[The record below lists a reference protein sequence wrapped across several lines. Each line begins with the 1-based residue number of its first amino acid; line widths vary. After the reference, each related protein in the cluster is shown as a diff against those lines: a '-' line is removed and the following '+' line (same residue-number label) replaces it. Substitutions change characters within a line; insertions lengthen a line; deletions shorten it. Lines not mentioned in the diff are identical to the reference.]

1 MITIL
6 GAGGAIGNELVR
18 LLAARNQA
26 FRLVGR
32 NPKATPGATE
42 IIAADLMDK
51 DQTIRAVSGSSVVHL
66 LVGLKLRSNSLGG
79 HVAPGHEQ
87 RHRSV
92 QTRRSPTALLRQRD
106 MYGRVSGPMTEET
119 PFNPC
124 SRKGEIRARIAT
136 TLINEWKAGALTAM
150 IARSADFYGPDT
162 RNAVPNLLVF
172 EPLARKRKASW
183 LVNDTVPHAF
193 TYTPDAAQS
202 LHASPNGRPPG
213 IRPGTSPPL
222 PSADRQRIH
231 RPCREGTGR
240 RTETSCA
247 EPAHAPCGRLV
258 RSARGRI
265 LRDALPE
272 RGAARVRLQQIHQ
285 GVRLPGD
292 PVRRW
297 HPRDG
302 RLFQARRSRL
312 ARVHR
317 RRGEIQAHRVRDVKR
332 TQHGPPLRLVRLH
345 AAQDVVEGRD
355 RLCLA
360 VTALRT

>member
-66 LVGLKLRSNSLGG
+66 LVGLKYDRTVWEDMWPRVMSNAIEACKHAG
-79 HVAPGHEQ
+79 AQ
-87 RHRSV
+87 
-92 QTRRSPTALLRQRD
+92 LLFFD
-106 MYGRVSGPMTEET
+106 NVYMYGRVSGPMTEET

-172 EPLARKRKASW
+172 KPLAGKRKASW

-202 LHASPNGRPPG
+202 LVRLAERPTAWNQTWHVPTAPHPLTGREFIALAAKELGVAPRHRVLSRPMLRVAGWFDPLVAESYEMLYQSEAPYVFDSSKFTREFGFPGTPYADG
-213 IRPGTSPPL
+213 IRGTAASFK
-222 PSADRQRIH
+222 
-231 RPCREGTGR
+231 
-240 RTETSCA
+240 
-247 EPAHAPCGRLV
+247 
-258 RSARGRI
+258 
-265 LRDALPE
+265 RD
-272 RGAARVRLQQIHQ
+272 GAA
-285 GVRLPGD
+285 
-292 PVRRW
+292 
-297 HPRDG
+297 
-302 RLFQARRSRL
+302 
-312 ARVHR
+312 
-317 RRGEIQAHRVRDVKR
+317 
-332 TQHGPPLRLVRLH
+332 
-345 AAQDVVEGRD
+345 
-355 RLCLA
+355 
-360 VTALRT
+360 